1 MNHVCRSTAAC
12 LLALGIAQG
21 AAAQSSAHPDNA
33 FVHAASAAGMTEVQ
47 ASQLAL
53 TQAKNPA
60 LQGFAATMVQDHTAA
75 NNALLDL
82 AKRKG
87 YSVEPGPTPTEQE
100 ALRGLKSLHGD
111 AFDAKY
117 AQMMLKD
124 HHEAVALFTK
134 EANGGQDAD
143 LKMFANK
150 TLPTLQ
156 HHLSMAQ
163 ALPQGK

>member
-1 MNHVCRSTAAC
+1 MNHLFRSTAAW
-12 LLALGIAQG
+12 LLALGTAH
-21 AAAQSSAHPDNA
+21 AAFAQSATRPDNA
-33 FVHAASAAGMTEVQ
+33 FVQKASAAGITEVQ

-53 TQAKNPA
+53 SQAKDSA
-60 LQGFAATMVQDHTAA
+60 LQGFAATMVQDHSAA
-75 NNALLDL
+75 NNALQEL

-87 YSVEPGPTPTEQE
+87 YTVAPSPTPTQQK
-100 ALRGLKSLHGD
+100 ALDGLKSLRGD

-117 AQMMLKD
+117 AQMMLQD

-134 EANGGQDAD
+134 EANSGQDAD
-143 LKMFANK
+143 IKVFASK